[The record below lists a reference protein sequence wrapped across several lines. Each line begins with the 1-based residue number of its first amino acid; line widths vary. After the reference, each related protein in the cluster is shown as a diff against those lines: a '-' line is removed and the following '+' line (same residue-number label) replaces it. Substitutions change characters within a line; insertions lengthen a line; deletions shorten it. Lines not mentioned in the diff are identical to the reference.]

1 MGSSTAKGKVGA
13 QHMGVR
19 SREQAWSGVQGWSGE
34 AMSYIKGN
42 FEIPRQGEQ

>member
-19 SREQAWSGVQGWSGE
+19 SREQAWPGVQGWSGE